1 MSAILIVDDDEAFR
15 ESLAETLTDLGHTVR
30 QTQSGR
36 EALAYLKGDAA
47 IDCVFLDFRL
57 PDMSGIDVQEALR
70 AMPARR
76 ALAVI
81 VLTGYATSD
90 NTIHAMRLGA
100 FDHLTKPVGRAEI
113 AALLHKIGASSAQR
127 ARDAVQK
134 AAEVVQH
141 ERLDE
146 TPRLLGKSDALREV
160 QKQIG
165 RAAMTD
171 STVLI
176 TGETGTGKEVAA
188 RVLHDVSRRKD
199 GPFVAINC
207 AAIPDEL
214 LESELFGHVKG
225 AFTGAISDRPGRF
238 IQAHDGTLFLDEI
251 GDLPLAMQAKL
262 LRAIQERVVTPL
274 GSDKAMPI
282 DVRIVAATHRELV
295 QEVAAQTFREDLFY
309 RLNVIPLL
317 LPPLRERAA
326 DIVPLAMHFLAL
338 TAAHGGPSRT
348 LSARAEARLMAHTWP
363 GNVRELRNAME
374 RVAAL
379 ARGVHITD
387 DDLAFLAAPVRGLAG
402 AEVSPALLDLPLPE
416 AIERLERASIERALT
431 ISGGNRAE
439 AARKLGISRQ
449 SLYTKLAAFKLG

>member
-1 MSAILIVDDDEAFR
+1 MSTILIVDDDEAFR
-15 ESLAETLTDLGHTVR
+15 ESLAETLADLGHAI
-30 QTQSGR
+30 QQSASGR
-36 EALAYLKGDAA
+36 EALACLAGNAV

-57 PDMSGIDVQEALR
+57 PDMNGIEVLEKLR
-70 AMPARR
+70 LMPARR
-76 ALAVI
+76 TVAVV

-100 FDHLTKPVGRAEI
+100 FDHLTKPVGRGAI
-113 AALLHKIGASSAQR
+113 ADLLRKIGASAAQYET
-127 ARDAVQK
+127 DIPQL
-134 AAEVVQH
+134 

-225 AFTGAISDRPGRF
+225 AFTGAVSERPGRF
-238 IQAHDGTLFLDEI
+238 IQAHGGTLFLDEI
-251 GDLPLAMQAKL
+251 GDLPLPMQAKL

-274 GSDKAMPI
+274 GSDKTVAI
-282 DVRIVAATHRELV
+282 NVRIVAATHRELA

-309 RLNVIPLL
+309 RLNVIPVL
-317 LPPLRERAA
+317 LPPLRERRA
-326 DIVPLAMHFLAL
+326 DIVPLATHFLAL
-338 TAAHGGPSRT
+338 TAAHGGPSRV
-348 LSARAEARLMAHTWP
+348 LSASAEARLLEHAWP

-379 ARGVHITD
+379 ARGALITD
-387 DDLAFLAAPVRGLAG
+387 DDLAFLAVPVRSLA
-402 AEVSPALLDLPLPE
+402 ASEVSPALLDLPLPE

-439 AARKLGISRQ
+439 VARKLGISRQ
-449 SLYTKLAAFKLG
+449 SLYTKLAAYKLG